1 MAAADKIR
9 RNGRDEEGEFFF
21 VDLLEVDYICAIKA
35 KNMSKEGLN
44 LLKFAQG
51 YERKTAL
58 SPLCW
63 VVGIITVALVNVIIW
78 SGEMLYIVILGGLDL
93 WAVVFFC
100 VVYWYMLKNDPDR
113 LHSEK
118 FILERQK
125 LTLEAEKNKKPVIT
139 DGSFDITETDYKE
152 VEQ

>member
-1 MAAADKIR
+1 
-9 RNGRDEEGEFFF
+9 
-21 VDLLEVDYICAIKA
+21 
-35 KNMSKEGLN
+35 MSKEALN

-78 SGEMLYIVILGGLDL
+78 SGEILYIGILGVCDVL
-93 WAVVFFC
+93 AIVFFC
-100 VVYWYMLKNDPDR
+100 SVYWYMLKNDPDR

-125 LTLEAEKNKKPVIT
+125 LTIEAEKNKKPVIT
-139 DGSFDITETDYKE
+139 DGNTDILETDYKE